1 MSSTSSVNK
10 YSLCSR
16 THPISP
22 ERFPFD
28 ITTTKKQPH
37 FCNCFIL
44 SEKRDSS
51 PRCAWAISREL
62 YLHLQ
67 PLEGA
72 SWDRFVRDFI
82 LHNKKSSPL
91 DCFSSLSG
99 KREFNLCSPIILSA
113 KIGIGENFIS
123 RLFENYFRVD
133 THLED
138 AGNSGL
144 FSNFPNA

>member
-1 MSSTSSVNK
+1 MDNNYNFFHSAFLPFARKDN
-10 YSLCSR
+10 SLRINRLVGLLENWEMGLLVKIARR
-16 THPISP
+16 TRVALGKLLP
-22 ERFPFD
+22 
-28 ITTTKKQPH
+28 TVQ
-37 FCNCFIL
+37 N
-44 SEKRDSS
+44 EKR
-51 PRCAWAISREL
+51 
-62 YLHLQ
+62 Q
-67 PLEGA
+67 LEA
-72 SWDRFVRDFI
+72 VFFV
-82 LHNKKSSPL
+82 
-91 DCFSSLSG
+91 LSG